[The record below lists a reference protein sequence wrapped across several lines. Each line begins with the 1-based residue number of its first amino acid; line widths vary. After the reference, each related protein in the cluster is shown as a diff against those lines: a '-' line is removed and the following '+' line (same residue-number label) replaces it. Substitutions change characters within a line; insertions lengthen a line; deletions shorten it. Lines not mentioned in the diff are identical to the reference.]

1 MKASKILAKPFAA
14 ALGIAVLA
22 AAPAYAADVVFQ
34 EPPAPQ
40 PAAPMDF
47 GPIATW
53 TGPYAGLQ
61 FGYGFGGRVNSPALG
76 GGTINNTDGWFG
88 GAFLGYNLQNDM
100 FVYGAEADLN
110 YSRFSGSNANG
121 DTSRSGLEGS
131 LRARAG
137 VAITDDILIY
147 GTGGIAAQRLTVNP
161 ATAPAD
167 TQAMIGWTVGA
178 GMDARLT
185 DQVFGR
191 VEYRYTDYGNRN
203 FNFGGAT
210 SSVNDRNHR
219 VGVGIG
225 VKF

>member
-1 MKASKILAKPFAA
+1 MKASTILARPFAA

-22 AAPAYAADVVFQ
+22 AMPAHAADVVFQ

-40 PAAPMDF
+40 ASAPMDF

-61 FGYGFGGRVNSPALG
+61 FGYGFGGRVNSARTG
-76 GGTINNTDGWFG
+76 DIETDGWNG
-88 GAFLGYNLQNDM
+88 GAFAGYNMQNDM
-100 FVYGAEADLN
+100 FVYGVEADIN
-110 YSRFSGSNANG
+110 YSRFTGSTAAG
-121 DTSRSGLEGS
+121 DDARTGIDGS

-137 VAITDDILIY
+137 VAVTDDILVY
-147 GTGGIAAQRLTVNP
+147 GTGGVAGQRLTVDP
-161 ATAPAD
+161 AAAPSD
-167 TQAMIGWTVGA
+167 TQALVGFTVGA

-191 VEYRYTDYGNRN
+191 VEYRYTQYGNRN
-203 FNFGGAT
+203 FDFGAGAESV
-210 SSVNDRNHR
+210 SSRDHR
-219 VGVGIG
+219 VGVGLG

>member
-1 MKASKILAKPFAA
+1 MKASKILARPFAA

-22 AAPAYAADVVFQ
+22 AMPAHAADVVFQ

-40 PAAPMDF
+40 PSAPMDF

-61 FGYGFGGRVNSPALG
+61 FGYGFGGRVTSAPTG
-76 GGTINNTDGWFG
+76 SIDTDGWYG
-88 GAFLGYNLQNDM
+88 GAFAGYNMQNDM
-100 FVYGAEADLN
+100 FVYGVEADVN
-110 YSRFSGSNANG
+110 YTRFTGSTAAG
-121 DTSRSGLEGS
+121 ADARTGIDGS

-137 VAITDDILIY
+137 VALTDDILVY
-147 GTGGIAAQRLTVNP
+147 GTGGVAAQRLTVDP
-161 ATAPAD
+161 VLAPSD
-167 TQAMIGWTVGA
+167 TQALVGFTVGA

-191 VEYRYTDYGNRN
+191 VEYRYTQYGNRN
-203 FNFGGAT
+203 FDFGAGAESV
-210 SSVNDRNHR
+210 SSRDHR
-219 VGVGIG
+219 VGVGLG

>member
-40 PAAPMDF
+40 PSAPMDF
-47 GPIATW
+47 APIATW

-61 FGYGFGGRVNSPALG
+61 FGYGFSGRVNSPAFSPD
-76 GGTINNTDGWFG
+76 ISNTDGWFG
-88 GAFLGYNLQNDM
+88 GAFVGYNLQHDM
-100 FVYGAEADLN
+100 FVYGVEGDIN
-110 YSRFSGSNANG
+110 YSRFTGSSAG
-121 DTSRSGLEGS
+121 GTSESGLEGS

-137 VAITDDILIY
+137 VAVTDDILLY
-147 GTGGIAAQRLTVNP
+147 GTGGLAAQRLTVNP
-161 ATAPAD
+161 AGTSGD

-191 VEYRYTDYGNRN
+191 VEYRYTDYANRN
-203 FNFGGAT
+203 FNFGTGTA
-210 SSVNDRNHR
+210 SVNDRNHR

-225 VKF
+225 INF